1 MKLYR
6 LSDWLRDRLRRKSWT
21 PKRASGARGEDLAH
35 RLLEREKYRVVA
47 RNYRTPSGSGE
58 IDIVAWDGDTLA
70 VVEVKTRA
78 TDDYG
83 TPDRAVDEH
92 KRRRMERAAL
102 DYTRRAGVAWEQVRF
117 DVVTVIE
124 GDPPVLALY
133 RDALAR

>member
-1 MKLYR
+1 MADR
-6 LSDWLRDRLRRKSWT
+6 LRDRLRRRAWT
-21 PKRASGARGEDLAH
+21 KERAAGARGEDLAH

-47 RNYRTPSGSGE
+47 RNYRPPSGSGE
-58 IDIVAWDGDTLA
+58 IDIIAWDGDTLA

-83 TPDRAVDEH
+83 TPERAIGEH

-102 DYTRRAGVAWEQVRF
+102 DYTRRAGVAWDQVRF
-117 DVVTVIE
+117 DVVTVIDS
-124 GDPPVLALY
+124 DPPVLALY